1 MKGKCPM
8 SYKIVVDSC
17 CDLTADMKNWSNLEV
32 IPLTLQIGDYVI
44 PDDENFNQDDFVNR
58 MINSDVL
65 AQSACPSPQAFADAC
80 VGDCDDVYIITITSK
95 LSGCYNSAVQ
105 GVELYKDENNDNK
118 NIHIFNSLATSG
130 LETLIAMEIKKLADA
145 GKNFSEIVETVENF
159 IANRSRLYFCL
170 ESFDILKGNGRLFNL
185 AANVIEALRVKL
197 IGRAENGKVAIAGK
211 DLTTKRTLV
220 KLSHLIAKDTEG
232 ADLSSKLCI
241 ISHVCCEEKANTIK
255 DMIVSNTNFDESNII
270 ILMAS
275 GLNTLYASNGG
286 TIIAFSY

>member
-170 ESFDILKGNGRLFNL
+170 ESFDI
-185 AANVIEALRVKL
+185 
-197 IGRAENGKVAIAGK
+197 
-211 DLTTKRTLV
+211 
-220 KLSHLIAKDTEG
+220 
-232 ADLSSKLCI
+232 
-241 ISHVCCEEKANTIK
+241 
-255 DMIVSNTNFDESNII
+255 
-270 ILMAS
+270 
-275 GLNTLYASNGG
+275 
-286 TIIAFSY
+286 

>member
-1 MKGKCPM
+1 M

-17 CDLTADMKNWSNLEV
+17 CDLTADMKKWSNLEV

-44 PDDENFNQDDFVNR
+44 PDDKNFDQDDFVRR
-58 MINSDVL
+58 MIESNVL

-80 VGDCDDVYIITITSK
+80 CGDAEDVYIITITSK

-105 GVELYKDENNDNK
+105 GVELYKDDNGDGK
-118 NIHIFNSLATSG
+118 NIHVFNSLATAG

-145 GKNFSEIVETVENF
+145 GKPFAEVVDAVEDF
-159 IANRSRLYFCL
+159 IANKSQLYFCL

-211 DLTTKRTLV
+211 DLTTKRALI

-232 ADLSSKLCI
+232 ADLSDKLCI
-241 ISHVCCEEKANTIK
+241 ISHVCCEEKAKTIK
-255 DMIVSNTNFDESNII
+255 ELIINNTNYKESNII
-270 ILMAS
+270 ILRAS
-275 GLNTLYASNGG
+275 GLNTLYGSNGG
-286 TIIAFSY
+286 TLIAFNY

>member
-1 MKGKCPM
+1 M

-17 CDLTADMKNWSNLEV
+17 CDLTADMKKWSNLEV

-44 PDDENFNQDDFVNR
+44 PDDENFDQNDFIKR
-58 MINSDVL
+58 MMESKVL

-80 VGDCDDVYIITITSK
+80 VCDCEDIYIITITSK

-105 GVELYKDENNDNK
+105 GVELYRDENDSSK
-118 NIHIFNSLATSG
+118 NIHVFNSLATSG
-130 LETLIAMEIKKLADA
+130 LETLVAMEIKKLADA
-145 GKNFSEIVETVENF
+145 GKTFNEIVEIVENF
-159 IANRSRLYFCL
+159 IANKSQLYFCL

-197 IGRAENGKVAIAGK
+197 IGRADNGKVAIVGK
-211 DLTTKRTLV
+211 DLTTKRTLI

-232 ADLSSKLCI
+232 ADLSDKLCI

-255 DMIVSNTNFDESNII
+255 ELIINNTNYKERNII
-270 ILMAS
+270 ILRAS
-275 GLNTLYASNGG
+275 GLNSLYAANGG
-286 TIIAFSY
+286 TIISFNY